1 MPEAG
6 SSSVAKSASLPFAGG
21 AESAVVLAAAI
32 ACLQPAID
40 PMFLTLLSEAA
51 PVPLGS
57 HGLIVGTTQAGAALG
72 GLAVWRFAA
81 RLPAPAF
88 VGAAA
93 FASLCSLLTALTAA
107 FPALLLL
114 RGLYG
119 AAMGMVFAHAM
130 ARCAARRPNTAYGGM
145 LLLQLLL
152 ATLVSLAL
160 PALALSRGPN
170 AALALLALAP
180 ALACAALV
188 LAGAAETSQTGHL
201 PHRGAACHAP
211 VPRAGWALAAA
222 TFCTICATMLVWSFA
237 GALAAQAHI
246 AGSVIGGAV
255 ALGSLVGAVT
265 ALAVMRERVAVPL
278 PVTALLSGLMIAS
291 PLLLTAPGQDHAFVA
306 SIVLL
311 NIGSTALIIRCSGLA
326 SATSPDSRFRTFVAC
341 THSLGMIAGPL
352 TGSVLM
358 ATLGQRGLLGGGA
371 CILVMGLGAALYAA
385 KRGFGTGTVMLE
397 NPPAKAQ
404 EDSRQSA

>member
-1 MPEAG
+1 M
-6 SSSVAKSASLPFAGG
+6 L
-21 AESAVVLAAAI
+21 LAAAI

-51 PVPLGS
+51 TVPLGS
-57 HGLIVGTTQAGAALG
+57 HGLIVGATQAGAALG
-72 GLAVWRFAA
+72 GLAVWRFSG
-81 RLPAPAF
+81 RLPPPVF
-88 VGAAA
+88 VCAAA
-93 FASLCSLLTALTAA
+93 FASVCSLLTALTAA

-160 PALALSRGPN
+160 PALAEVRGPG

-188 LAGAAETSQTGHL
+188 IAGASETIQTGHL
-201 PHRGAACHAP
+201 PRGGTASEAP

-237 GALAAQAHI
+237 GALATQANI
-246 AGSVIGGAV
+246 ADRVIGGAV
-255 ALGSLVGAVT
+255 ALGSLVGAGT
-265 ALAVMRERVAVPL
+265 ALAVMRERVIVPL
-278 PVTALLSGLMIAS
+278 PATALLGALMIAS
-291 PLLLTAPGQDHAFVA
+291 PLLLTGPGQSHAFIL

-326 SATSPDSRFRTFVAC
+326 TATSADARFRTLVAC
-341 THSLGMIAGPL
+341 MHSLGMIAGPL
-352 TGSVLM
+352 AGSALLAM
-358 ATLGQRGLLGGGA
+358 LGNRGLLVGA
-371 CILVMGLGAALYAA
+371 AAILLMGLGAVIYAA
-385 KRGFGTGTVMLE
+385 RQGVGTGLPRLDNLPTQG
-397 NPPAKAQ
+397 PA
-404 EDSRQSA
+404 DSRQSA

>member
-6 SSSVAKSASLPFAGG
+6 SSSVANSASLHFAGR
-21 AESAVVLAAAI
+21 AESAALLAAAI
-32 ACLQPAID
+32 GCLQPAID
-40 PMFLTLLSEAA
+40 PMFLTLLSEASSL
-51 PVPLGS
+51 PLGD
-57 HGLIVGTTQAGAALG
+57 HGLIVGATQAGAALG
-72 GLAVWRFAA
+72 GLAVWRFAG

-93 FASLCSLLTALTAA
+93 FACVCSLLTALTTA

-160 PALALSRGPN
+160 PALAQSRGPS

-188 LAGAAETSQTGHL
+188 MAGASPAGQASINT
-201 PHRGAACHAP
+201 AACNAA
-211 VPRAGWALAAA
+211 VPRAGWALAIA

-237 GALAAQAHI
+237 GALASQARI
-246 AGSVIGGAV
+246 AAYVIGSAV
-255 ALGSLVGAVT
+255 ALGSLVGAAT
-265 ALAVMRERVAVPL
+265 ALAVMRERVVVPL
-278 PVTALLSGLMIAS
+278 SATALFGGLMIAS

-326 SATSPDSRFRTFVAC
+326 SATSPDSRFRTLVAC

-358 ATLGQRGLLGGGA
+358 ATLGNQGLLGGGA
-371 CILVMGLGAALYAA
+371 CILAAGLAAVIYAA
-385 KRGFGTGTVMLE
+385 RQGVGIGTLWLE
-397 NPPAKAQ
+397 SLPAQAPA
-404 EDSRQSA
+404 DSRQSA